1 VANELS
7 PARQRIIEYQTRFR
21 RATQVWRLSYR
32 VLLVVSALF
41 SAAAA
46 VVGKLDYFTF
56 QGADDVASVLAG
68 LAAVV
73 TTLIA
78 ALDFEVN
85 WRINQKSRREVD
97 IIALEAEKSTA
108 DADRLLAD
116 LQRVVQR
123 HDSAG
128 RASEKSDQPRA
139 TSTDD

>member
-1 VANELS
+1 VADELS
-7 PARQRIIEYQTRFR
+7 PVRQRIIEYQTKFR
-21 RATQVWRLSYR
+21 RATQVWRSSYR

-41 SAAAA
+41 SAGAA
-46 VVGKLDYFTF
+46 VVGKLEYFTF

-97 IIALEAEKSTA
+97 IIALEADKSTA
-108 DADRLLAD
+108 DPDQLLAD
-116 LQRVVQR
+116 LQRVVQQ

-128 RASEKSDQPRA
+128 RSGANPDQLQA
-139 TSTDD
+139 E